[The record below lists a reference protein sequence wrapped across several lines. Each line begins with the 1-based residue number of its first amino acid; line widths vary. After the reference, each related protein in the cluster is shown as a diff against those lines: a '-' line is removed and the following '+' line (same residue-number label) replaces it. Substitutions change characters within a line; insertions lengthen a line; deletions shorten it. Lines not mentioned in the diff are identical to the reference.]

1 MEWRHKLSDNMDT
14 YYQATNIAV
23 MLLSPEGEVLESF
36 GETYSYCK
44 LFQEGC
50 GKYCPCQKSHLHA
63 CKEAARLM
71 DGYIFACPAG
81 YIHFAVPV
89 YWNRTLRASIL
100 AGPISLEYPDIALI
114 DGIIQKFNL
123 DIGYRAK
130 LYGAYAGAPLVE
142 PHRARYLCKLLT
154 ELAIIPASAEDN
166 TFIRKQIEQ
175 GIQQARIGEYI
186 QLIKH
191 DGQIVTSQYN
201 QEKQLIADVLVGN
214 KPHAKALLNEM
225 LGRIY
230 FTSGN
235 NFEIIR
241 TRTIELLALLSRAI
255 AENGGGQA
263 EVYQMTEEALHSIVA
278 AKDLTELSYTLLEI
292 LDMFIER
299 AFCEQKVPDSPSL
312 QKAVSYVNEHYFEPI
327 NLEDI
332 AGYVGLNPTYFSAM
346 FKKQMQVSFSEYLTE
361 RRITQAKVLLK
372 NSNMPIVEIS
382 IAVGFENQSY
392 FSKVFKKHLGMTPK
406 QFRDSS
412 N

>member
-1 MEWRHKLSDNMDT
+1 
-14 YYQATNIAV
+14 
-23 MLLSPEGEVLESF
+23 
-36 GETYSYCK
+36 
-44 LFQEGC
+44 
-50 GKYCPCQKSHLHA
+50 
-63 CKEAARLM
+63 
-71 DGYIFACPAG
+71 
-81 YIHFAVPV
+81 
-89 YWNRTLRASIL
+89 
-100 AGPISLEYPDIALI
+100 
-114 DGIIQKFNL
+114 
-123 DIGYRAK
+123 
-130 LYGAYAGAPLVE
+130 
-142 PHRARYLCKLLT
+142 
-154 ELAIIPASAEDN
+154 
-166 TFIRKQIEQ
+166 
-175 GIQQARIGEYI
+175 
-186 QLIKH
+186 
-191 DGQIVTSQYN
+191 
-201 QEKQLIADVLVGN
+201 
-214 KPHAKALLNEM
+214 M

-278 AKDLTELSYTLLEI
+278 AKDLTELSYILLEI

-327 NLEDI
+327 TLEDI

-346 FKKQMQVSFSEYLTE
+346 FKKQMQVSFSEYLTQ

-372 NSNMPIVEIS
+372 NSNMPIVEVS